1 MWWQILLAL
10 ALVLAVCFSS
20 VLLVGA
26 PYLPTL
32 NKQIQTALELADLNP
47 GDTIIELGCGDGRVL
62 IEAAKAGLQSV
73 GYELNPLLFLIAWIR
88 TRRFGKKVRV
98 IYGDFWSKEWPEAN
112 AVYVFLLPRLMSKLD
127 KKITT
132 NNKGIKKVVSFAFKF
147 PNRQPV
153 AEKHGVLLYDLAVKG
168 VAKQKQLR

>member
-10 ALVLAVCFSS
+10 ALVLAVCFGA

-32 NKQIQTALELADLNP
+32 KKQIQTALELAGLNP

-62 IEAAKAGLQSV
+62 IEAAKAGFKSV

-98 IYGDFWSKEWPEAN
+98 IYGDFWSKEWPEAD
-112 AVYVFLLPRLMSKLD
+112 ALYVFLLPRLMNKLD
-127 KKITT
+127 KKIPT
-132 NNKGIKKVVSFAFKF
+132 NKKVSKKVISFAFKF
-147 PNRQPV
+147 PNRQPI
-153 AEKHGVLLYDLAVKG
+153 AERHGVLLYDFSVKG